1 MPYGIAREDLEPGI
15 LTPGKLGNE
24 LQRFSKVINVGDIA
38 ADSDAIVIPLFKPPY
53 AITIKRILMGFDT
66 AITKADTS
74 YQKYYITDGTA
85 TIATVQTGPNSA
97 LGTSFTVGV
106 FTELTLV
113 STYVAIAPTETITLI
128 FIKEGS
134 GMIASNCCI
143 QIDYTIDD
151 PA

>member
-1 MPYGIAREDLEPGI
+1 MPYGIARTDLEPGI
-15 LTPGKLGNE
+15 LIPSKLGNE
-24 LQRFSKVINVGDIA
+24 LNRFSKVVNVGDIA
-38 ADSDAIVIPLFKPPY
+38 ADSDAIVIPLFKPPA

-66 AITKADTS
+66 AINKADTN

-85 TIATVQTGPNSA
+85 TIATIQTGPNSA

-106 FTELTLV
+106 FQELTLV
-113 STYVAIAPTETITLI
+113 AAYVGIAATETITLS

-134 GMIASNCCI
+134 GMVGSNCTI

>member
-38 ADSDAIVIPLFKPPY
+38 ADSDLIVIPLFKPPY
-53 AITIKRILMGFDT
+53 AITIKRILIGFDT
-66 AITKADTS
+66 AITKADTN
-74 YQKYYITDGTA
+74 YQKYNVTDGTNI
-85 TIATVQTGPNSA
+85 IATVSTGPNSA
-97 LGTSFTVGV
+97 AGTSFVVGV
-106 FTELTLV
+106 FQELTLV
-113 STYVAIAPTETITLI
+113 ATYVAIAATETITLS
-128 FIKEGS
+128 FVKAVS
-134 GMIASNCCI
+134 GMVASNCCI